1 MMGPRCMR
9 LFTALDPPDALR
21 TTAAQ
26 LRAPGALDARWS
38 SPDQYHVTL
47 RFLGEVE
54 SDRAARYNTALERV
68 DAAPPECRPYGLDVL
83 PSRRHPS
90 VLILGLERT
99 DSLLALYESV
109 STALA
114 AEGLDPEERQ
124 YRPHLTLA
132 RLNDVPAE
140 TVHRFLNRR
149 DAGAL
154 PPFRPD
160 RFHLYESTLT
170 PDGAVHDRRASYSLV
185 DAGAPPP

>member
-1 MMGPRCMR
+1 MR

-21 TTAAQ
+21 TKAAQ
-26 LRAPGALDARWS
+26 LRAPDALDARWS

-47 RFLGEVE
+47 RFLGEVG
-54 SDRAARYNTALERV
+54 SDRAARYDTALAEV
-68 DAAPPECRPYGLDVL
+68 DAAPPECCPYGLDVL

-90 VLILGLERT
+90 VLILGLDRT

-109 STALA
+109 STALE
-114 AEGLDPEERQ
+114 AEGLDPEERT

-140 TVHRFLNRR
+140 TVHRFLDRH
-149 DAGAL
+149 DAGDL
-154 PPFRPD
+154 PSFRPD

-170 PDGAVHDRRASYSLV
+170 PDGAVHDRRASYSLAE
-185 DAGAPPP
+185 AGAPPP